1 MERTS
6 KHFRKRDAILNC
18 LRSTTCHPGAD
29 WVYAQLKPVIPD
41 LSLGTVYRNLAYFK
55 ENGLAIS
62 VGTVNGVERFD
73 GNTEPHV
80 HFICTDCGKVE
91 DLHQIAVPQEL
102 TDKAAGCSGGRVCS
116 CNLIFT
122 GLCGQCN
129 TQN

>member
-1 MERTS
+1 
-6 KHFRKRDAILNC
+6 
-18 LRSTTCHPGAD
+18 
-29 WVYAQLKPVIPD
+29 
-41 LSLGTVYRNLAYFK
+41 
-55 ENGLAIS
+55 
-62 VGTVNGVERFD
+62 VNGVERFD

-116 CNLIFT
+116 CNLTFT